1 MEQGKA
7 KGAVSRR
14 DFLKE
19 TAFVTAG
26 AAALGGLAPARV
38 LGANDRLR
46 VAVLGSGQRARYLA
60 SIFVKQ
66 PSVEIV
72 EVCDVYGPHRRAGM
86 KVAGAKATGTGGL
99 PRGAGSQG
107 Y

>member
-1 MEQGKA
+1 MMKRLLRHGRFCVTSHCGHRSHVFIIRREAMEQAKA
-7 KGAVSRR
+7 KGSVSRR

-38 LGANDRLR
+38 MGANDRIR
-46 VAVLGSGQRARYLA
+46 VAVLGCGERARYLA

-72 EVCDVYGPHRRAGM
+72 EVC
-86 KVAGAKATGTGGL
+86 
-99 PRGAGSQG
+99 
-107 Y
+107 